1 MIFTKGVWQS
11 MGLIIGKNGQSLGF
25 FSMNYFFQISSPVFV
40 GSSAMRVKKT
50 SRKNILSHEGK
61 ENMSGTNGECFFV
74 VKGI

>member
-1 MIFTKGVWQS
+1 
-11 MGLIIGKNGQSLGF
+11 MGLIIGKSGQSLGF

-61 ENMSGTNGECFFV
+61 ENMSGTNSECFFCCE
-74 VKGI
+74 GNMRT